1 MQAVILAGGL
11 GTRLG
16 ALTRRIPKP
25 MMPVAGVP
33 YLEHQLRLLAQQ
45 QLRDVLLLTG
55 YLGDQIES
63 YFGSGASL
71 GLRLH
76 YVREASP
83 QGTGGA
89 LRDARRAIAE
99 SFLLLYG
106 DSFLPIDY
114 AAAGRR
120 LKDSAALGSLVVYR
134 DPACETSVQANVAL
148 DRSGLVTRYDK
159 TASADAGLEYVEA
172 GVSCFR
178 REVLDLLPAA
188 GPASFEQC
196 VFPRL
201 IERRQ
206 LAALSTTQRF
216 YDIGTPE
223 RLRAIE
229 EHLREPAE
237 RLPVHVPLNRCL
249 ARLRWTGSVAT
260 HLWDR
265 GLLRRDANA
274 DCARRSGF
282 QSLTGCALLRYSAWW
297 PGTTLMPPPPRGSC
311 RFGSAGAA

>member
-1 MQAVILAGGL
+1 VQTVILAGGL

-16 ALTRRIPKP
+16 PLTRKIPKP

-33 YLEHQLRLLAQQ
+33 YLEHQLLLLARQSF
-45 QLRDVLLLTG
+45 RDVLLLTG

-63 YFGSGASL
+63 YFGNGSRL
-71 GLRLH
+71 GLRLR
-76 YVREASP
+76 YARETQP
-83 QGTGGA
+83 LGTGGA
-89 LRDARRAIAE
+89 LRDARRHLDE
-99 SFLLLYG
+99 SFLLMYG
-106 DSFLPIDY
+106 DSLLPIEY
-114 AAAGRR
+114 AAATRR

-134 DPACETSVQANVAL
+134 DSSGETAVRPNVAL

-159 TASADAGLEYVEA
+159 SAAADPGLEYVEA

-188 GPASFEQC
+188 GPVSFEQC

-206 LAALSTTQRF
+206 LAALPTPQRF

-229 EHLREPAE
+229 EYLRAPSE
-237 RLPVHVPLNRCL
+237 RE
-249 ARLRWTGSVAT
+249 A
-260 HLWDR
+260 
-265 GLLRRDANA
+265 
-274 DCARRSGF
+274 
-282 QSLTGCALLRYSAWW
+282 ALEQLHYR
-297 PGTTLMPPPPRGSC
+297 
-311 RFGSAGAA
+311 

>member
-1 MQAVILAGGL
+1 MQTVILAGGL

-16 ALTRRIPKP
+16 SLTRKIPKP
-25 MMPVAGVP
+25 MVPVAGVP
-33 YLEHQLRLLAQQ
+33 YLEHQLTLLARQS
-45 QLRDVLLLTG
+45 LREVLLLTG

-63 YFGSGASL
+63 YFGTGARL
-71 GLRLH
+71 GLRLR
-76 YVREASP
+76 YVREAQP

-89 LRDARRAIAE
+89 LRDARPQLDE

-106 DSFLPIDY
+106 DSLLPIGY
-114 AAAGRR
+114 AAATRR
-120 LKDSAALGSLVVYR
+120 LKDSAALGAIVVYR
-134 DPACETSVQANVAL
+134 DPSGETAVRPNVAL

-159 TASADAGLEYVEA
+159 TAPSGSGLEYVEA

-206 LAALSTTQRF
+206 LAALSTAQRF

-229 EHLREPAE
+229 DYLRAPAE
-237 RLPVHVPLNRCL
+237 TPSEKETADERLYYR
-249 ARLRWTGSVAT
+249 
-260 HLWDR
+260 
-265 GLLRRDANA
+265 
-274 DCARRSGF
+274 
-282 QSLTGCALLRYSAWW
+282 
-297 PGTTLMPPPPRGSC
+297 
-311 RFGSAGAA
+311 

>member
-16 ALTRRIPKP
+16 PLTRKIPKP
-25 MMPVAGVP
+25 MVPVAGAP
-33 YLEHQLRLLAQQ
+33 YLEHQLRLLARQSF
-45 QLRDVLLLTG
+45 RDVLLLTG
-55 YLGDQIES
+55 YLGEQIES
-63 YFGSGASL
+63 YFGNGSRL
-71 GLRLH
+71 GLRLL
-76 YVREASP
+76 YSRESQP

-89 LRDARRAIAE
+89 LRDAHLRLAE

-106 DSFLPIDY
+106 DSLLPIEY

-120 LKDSAALGSLVVYR
+120 LKDSAALGLIVAYR
-134 DPACETSVQANVAL
+134 DPSGETAVRPNVAL

-159 TASADAGLEYVEA
+159 TAVADPDLEYVEA

-206 LAALSTTQRF
+206 LAALPTPQRF

-223 RLRAIE
+223 RLRVIE
-229 EHLREPAE
+229 EYL
-237 RLPVHVPLNRCL
+237 RLPSLPTYTPEC
-249 ARLRWTGSVAT
+249 TVA
-260 HLWDR
+260 
-265 GLLRRDANA
+265 
-274 DCARRSGF
+274 S
-282 QSLTGCALLRYSAWW
+282 
-297 PGTTLMPPPPRGSC
+297 
-311 RFGSAGAA
+311 